1 MRVLMTSRANKAAFH
16 GKKARANQRRFCAC
30 ASVHAPTPWEGEKR
44 KSAASAPVNPLAHSL
59 VAGIQHQQPN
69 QPSRSARFHRLLSS
83 SPRLRNCS
91 NRDSEGETRRSR
103 RRSLSS
109 SSCLFPLLMEGQRR
123 PRFFKVLV
131 GDFARRIVSSP
142 PPSSCCRDPV
152 RSTLSPC
159 LRSCAVR
166 GRQRGSGPC
175 AHKQSCGIWMNIE
188 DGYLPAHA
196 YGFW

>member
-1 MRVLMTSRANKAAFH
+1 VTAKLPSMSSTGGQTN
-16 GKKARANQRRFCAC
+16 N
-30 ASVHAPTPWEGEKR
+30 AS
-44 KSAASAPVNPLAHSL
+44 N
-59 VAGIQHQQPN
+59 N
-69 QPSRSARFHRLLSS
+69 SS
-83 SPRLRNCS
+83 N
-91 NRDSEGETRRSR
+91 
-103 RRSLSS
+103 SLSS
-109 SSCLFPLLMEGQRR
+109 MISTFVPAAILALAFVTAFIIARKYFRRVYAPRTYLDHLGKQRQTPAPSGGLFGWIKDFKNLKDEYILDHQSIDGYLYV
-123 PRFFKVLV
+123 RFFKVLV